1 MLVSACGKVSQIY
14 IHSFF
19 FFVLFEPGIKG
30 EILQGSKMHHR
41 GWLLLPGP

>member
-14 IHSFF
+14 IQ
-19 FFVLFEPGIKG
+19 VLFEPGVKG

-41 GWLLLPGP
+41 GWLPLPGP